1 MSAFAQSLLARVAP
15 STAAF
20 RPGHVWIAGA
30 GPGGLETMTLGVL
43 AAMAC
48 ADAIVHDALIDADML
63 TGVPGECFAM
73 GKRGWHPSPKQHEIN
88 AQLIRL
94 AGEGR
99 RVLRLKGGD
108 PFVFGRG
115 AEEVMALREADVPL
129 RVLPGVTS
137 ALGASASALLPATAR
152 GVNRAVVLV
161 TGNCATAPGVPAPPD
176 AVDWAALARLGQ
188 PIVVYMGLANL
199 SRIAAALMAGGLEAR
214 TPAAVVMSATL
225 PDERVLV
232 SSLARVA
239 QEAADEGFEAPA
251 LVFIGENVA
260 LGASMQR
267 GEAPQ
272 TRTPATTSSSVMSR

>member
-1 MSAFAQSLLARVAP
+1 MSAFAQSVLARLRP
-15 STAAF
+15 STAGF

-30 GPGGLETMTLGVL
+30 GPGGLETMTLGVV
-43 AAMAC
+43 AAMEC

-63 TGVPGECFAM
+63 TGVRAECFAM
-73 GKRGWHPSPKQHEIN
+73 GKRGWHPSPKQPEIN
-88 AQLIRL
+88 ALLISL
-94 AGEGR
+94 ARDGR

-115 AEEVMALREADVPL
+115 AEEVLALREADVPL

-161 TGNCATAPGVPAPPD
+161 TGNCATADDKPTPPD

-199 SRIAAALMAGGLEAR
+199 GRIAAALMAGGLGAR

-232 SSLARVA
+232 SSLERVA
-239 QEAADEGFEAPA
+239 ADAADEGFSAPA

-260 LGASMQR
+260 LGAAMQPPAADSAAALP
-267 GEAPQ
+267 GPEA
-272 TRTPATTSSSVMSR
+272 RALRA